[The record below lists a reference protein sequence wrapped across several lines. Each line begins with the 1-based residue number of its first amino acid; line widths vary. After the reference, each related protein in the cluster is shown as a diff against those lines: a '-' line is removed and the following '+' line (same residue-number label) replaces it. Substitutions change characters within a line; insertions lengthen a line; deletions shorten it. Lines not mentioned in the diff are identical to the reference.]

1 MYPFTELVAS
11 RTLTGKSGVVTLEL
25 GKPLQDSDG
34 PDWFCPWR
42 VSGLTDGD
50 IESFTG
56 GVDSVQA
63 LIFALAAIG
72 DLVESEKDENFR
84 FVDTPHLGLLRTVA
98 TTNDVWQA
106 AVNYPAV
113 F

>member
-1 MYPFTELVAS
+1 M
-11 RTLTGKSGVVTLEL
+11 
-25 GKPLQDSDG
+25 
-34 PDWFCPWR
+34 
-42 VSGLTDGD
+42 
-50 IESFTG
+50 
-56 GVDSVQA
+56 QA
-63 LIFALAAIG
+63 PIFALAAIG

-84 FVDTPHLGLLRTVA
+84 FVGTPHLGLLRTVA